1 VPTLKDQLENLEKLK
16 QRLSI
21 WEAIHFLV
29 DEKFITKDGRKVSGI
44 KVPGTSDLVPEEEIE
59 SVLQFIGDGPI
70 ADLKAEIDNIESQQ
84 VVVVGESKA
93 SA

>member
-1 VPTLKDQLENLEKLK
+1 MPTLKEQLGSLEKLK
-16 QRLSI
+16 QRLAI
-21 WEAIHFLV
+21 WEAIHYLV
-29 DEKFITKDGRKVSGI
+29 DDKFITKDGRKASGI
-44 KVPGTSDLVPEEEIE
+44 KVPGTAELVPEEEIE

-84 VVVVGESKA
+84 VVVVGENKA